1 MVQYIKYV
9 IKNKEPLR
17 IGNDSTSQSGQTITL
32 RYIPGTTI
40 RGWVINQLSNGSDF
54 EKLKEELFS
63 DQVRYLNAYLSTS
76 EQELIPSPKG
86 FYEDKTIAD
95 GKKKIENVILNG
107 DFSEGYKR
115 ASLGRFCYIQQGCI
129 HYYNVATD
137 SDMKIKMNLKK
148 GETQT
153 VFRNEYI
160 KPGHCFTGY
169 IAVKKQETA
178 EIIKKLFDRKQIII
192 GNARSAGF
200 GKCQIMSCK
209 IIHELP
215 YEKYLPVKEQ
225 KKSCYMMLLSNTVLM
240 SETGEICGFTD
251 EKIKELEEKM
261 KVENLEIA
269 YCSTSTVNVSG
280 YNRNWGIKIPS
291 AMTYEQGSVFHLKY
305 DGVLTVETMKE
316 LVDTGIGIRHNEG
329 FGRILFLDDYET
341 VQYKISEKYDS
352 MLEREEKKEKL
363 SDDDEHVL
371 RMAAKTYYTN
381 IIRRKMQEYV
391 LKKVKEKSFW
401 GVRTSNSQLGTLDS
415 KITANKYNV
424 KQAKKAIDEYLEHAN
439 AKESG
444 NRVQKQHNSLKETK
458 SFIDEIWEKDIE
470 QIIGSC
476 GKEKGY
482 IMGISTK
489 DLLSMEEQELLK
501 LELLTNLIRLKNKE
515 DK

>member
-17 IGNDSTSQSGQTITL
+17 IADDNTSQSGQTITL

-54 EKLKEELFS
+54 EELKKELFS

-95 GKKKIENVILNG
+95 GKKKIENVIING

-137 SDMKIKMNLKK
+137 SDMKIKMNLEKE
-148 GETQT
+148 ETQT

-169 IAVKKQETA
+169 IAVKNLETVKLIKELFNRK
-178 EIIKKLFDRKQIII
+178 EILL

-200 GKCQIMSCK
+200 GKCEILECK
-209 IIHELP
+209 MINELP
-215 YEKYLPVKEQ
+215 YQEYLPAKEQ

-240 SETGEICGFTD
+240 SETGEICGFTE
-251 EKIKELEEKM
+251 EKIKELENKM
-261 KVENLEIA
+261 KIEKLEIA
-269 YCSTSTVNVSG
+269 YCSTSTVNVRG
-280 YNRNWGIKIPS
+280 YNRTWGVKIPS
-291 AMTYEQGSVFHLKY
+291 AMAYEQGSVFHLKY
-305 DGVLTVETMKE
+305 EGSLTTETMKE
-316 LVDTGIGIRHNEG
+316 LADTGIGIRRNEG
-329 FGRILFLDDYET
+329 FGRVLFFDDYET
-341 VQYKISEKYDS
+341 VQYKLSEKYDS
-352 MLEREEKKEKL
+352 MLKREKVDDKL
-363 SDDDEHVL
+363 SEDDECVL
-371 RMAAKTYYTN
+371 RMAAKTYYKN
-381 IIRRKMQEYV
+381 ILHRKMQEYV
-391 LKKVKEKSFW
+391 LQKVQERSFW
-401 GVRTSNSQLGTLDS
+401 GARTSNSQLGTLDS

-424 KQAKKAIDEYLEHAN
+424 KEAKKAIDEYLEHAN
-439 AKESG
+439 AKESE
-444 NRVQKQHNSLKETK
+444 NRVQKQHNSLIETK
-458 SFIDEIWEKDIE
+458 RFIDEIWEKDIE
-470 QIIGSC
+470 QIIGNC

-489 DLLSMEEQELLK
+489 DLLNMEEQERLK